1 MIESLKDKLE
11 DSSIKDKLAESSVKD
26 KIKKDSIK
34 DTLKI
39 ESYNY
44 DRKLDVVSYV
54 IFGWLADY
62 IVDNTGYSK
71 YTHRQTEK
79 PSRFYISRI
88 PFEGLF
94 FAIMFTLTTLLFYL
108 FLSQGLVGESGAF
121 TQILGNLNILF
132 IFVEIIRF
140 ISDVILFII
149 SNSTD
154 IIESTISL
162 ESISEYLIE
171 LARNNVIIGIILGI
185 FVEIYQIILA
195 AMSELIP
202 DITIDEIQL
211 VPTEELQEI
220 LPEQLFNLE
229 LLRNVALVILMPLS
243 TFGFLIYRLY
253 YPIYVYNETK
263 RNINNILP
271 QSYLFLYALTK
282 GGLSITAA
290 MEELANAEETYGEV
304 SHIFDD
310 IITQSKYGN
319 LSLEAAIELQ
329 IERTSSTEL
338 TDFLQGL
345 INILRTGSSVS
356 TYLENKTQEALE
368 NEKKEQESYFNTLEL
383 LSEAYII
390 MFVLAPIFIMVL
402 QLVSA
407 MTGGFNRA
415 LTQMV
420 PYLHVPAG
428 GFLISLV
435 IYILGKKYTTNNK
448 ISKPKLLYQTTHGIE
463 HEESKTWLDAIEN
476 VQKNSSF
483 SLLFTTPVVL
493 LYLSFM
499 IQTGVIP
506 LDIEGWN
513 EVPLQAT
520 IYGYY
525 VPLLMILIPW
535 SYLYEKEKRRRK
547 RIETQLPAMLNNIQE
562 ANREGLTMDEAITT
576 AAQSGEGSFYDSLRE
591 SLRKSDVFGNLNY
604 ALVEF
609 ANKLETPRIS
619 QAIDLLARSNRV
631 SGDVST
637 VMKIIADDF
646 NALYKLKSE
655 RETRAKAYVAVIFV
669 SISVSTLVIIAIDA
683 VFFGFV
689 AEQAGA
695 GDGADDTAV
704 DAPEVS
710 SFDSLPTGFFNRI
723 LLHTVMM
730 LSLISGIVS
739 GIMEN
744 NDPKNGFKYVII
756 LTTATLI
763 AFILVEVLI

>member
-1 MIESLKDKLE
+1 MI
-11 DSSIKDKLAESSVKD
+11 
-26 KIKKDSIK
+26 DSIK
-34 DTLKI
+34 NKI
-39 ESYNY
+39 KNGSIKENISRESIKERVNNETINF
-44 DRKLDVVSYV
+44 DKRLDIISYV
-54 IFGWLADY
+54 IFGWLSDY
-62 IVDNTGYSK
+62 IIDNTNYSD
-71 YTHRQTEK
+71 YTYRQTKK

-94 FAIMFTLTTLLFYL
+94 FAIFFTLSVIFLYLL
-108 FLSQGLVGESGAF
+108 LSQGLVGDSGAL
-121 TQILGNLNILF
+121 TGILGNINI
-132 IFVEIIRF
+132 IFVFLEIIRF
-140 ISDVILFII
+140 LSDVILFII

-162 ESISEYLIE
+162 ESIADFIIE
-171 LARNNVIIGIILGI
+171 AAQNNIVVGIIAGALA
-185 FVEIYQIILA
+185 EAYQIVILFIN
-195 AMSELIP
+195 ELIP
-202 DITIDEIQL
+202 DITVGEIQL
-211 VPTEELQEI
+211 IPTEELKEV
-220 LPEQLFNLE
+220 LPKQLFNLE

-243 TFGFLIYRLY
+243 TLGFIVYRFY
-253 YPIYVYNETK
+253 SPIYADNERK
-263 RNINNILP
+263 RNISNLLP

-282 GGLSITAA
+282 GGLNITKA
-290 MEELANAEETYGEV
+290 MEELANAKETYGCV
-304 SHIFDD
+304 ADVFDD
-310 IITQSKYGN
+310 IVTQSKYGN
-319 LSLEAAIELQ
+319 LSLEAAIEKQ
-329 IERTSSTEL
+329 IERTSSEEL

-345 INILRTGSSVS
+345 INILKTGSDVSV
-356 TYLENKTQEALE
+356 YLENKTEEALE
-368 NEKKEQESYFNTLEL
+368 DEKKEQESYFNTLEL

-390 MFVLAPIFIMVL
+390 TFVLAPIFIMVL

-407 MTGGFNRA
+407 MTGGFNKA

-428 GFLISLV
+428 GFMISLI

-448 ISKPKLLYQTTHGIE
+448 ISKPNLLYQTTYGIDNT
-463 HEESKTWLDAIEN
+463 EEKTWLDSIDN
-476 VQKNSSF
+476 IQKNSSF
-483 SLLFTTPVVL
+483 SLLFTLPVL
-493 LYLSFM
+493 FIYLSFM

-506 LDIEGWN
+506 LTITGWN
-513 EVPLQAT
+513 ETPLQAT

-525 VPLLMILIPW
+525 IPLIMILTPW
-535 SYLYEKEKRRRK
+535 SYLYEKEKRRQT
-547 RIETQLPAMLNNIQE
+547 RIEKQLPAMLNNIQE

-576 AAQSGEGSFYDSLRE
+576 ASQSGEGSFYENLRE

-646 NALYKLKSE
+646 TALYKLKSE
-655 RETRAKAYVAVIFV
+655 RQTRAKSYVAVIFV
-669 SISVSTLVIIAIDA
+669 SISVSTLVILAIDA

-689 AEQAGA
+689 AEQASG
-695 GDGADDTAV
+695 GADNPE
-704 DAPEVS
+704 APEIS
-710 SFDSLPTGFFNRI
+710 SFDSLPTGFFNRV

-744 NDPKNGFKYVII
+744 NNPKNGFKYVII
-756 LTTATLI
+756 LTTATLSV
-763 AFILVEVLI
+763 FILAELLL